1 MNDRPASWRMPTP
14 KQMEKLAQEAV
25 RKQAAPKPA
34 DPGPS
39 EPMPD
44 ALWDA
49 LLADPRATGRP
60 RLPIQ
65 QCRLS
70 EIPRHVLRVEC
81 MRCSRTVE
89 IQKVDAL
96 RFYGPH
102 AVWKDVGQRL
112 LDQTCTNRTG
122 RHEEDGCWP
131 NWSA

>member
-1 MNDRPASWRMPTP
+1 MANDRPASWRMPTP
-14 KQMEKLAQEAV
+14 KQFEKLAREAE
-25 RKQAAPKPA
+25 RQKPAAP
-34 DPGPS
+34 DPGPG

-49 LLADPRATGRP
+49 LLADPRAAGKP
-60 RLPIQ
+60 WLPIQ

-81 MRCSRTVE
+81 MRCFRIVE
-89 IQKVDAL
+89 IQKLDAIKY
-96 RFYGPH
+96 YGPH

-131 NWSA
+131 DWGG